1 MRALLALFALVFLVS
16 CGDGRDLD
24 EAPAALGDFKLG
36 HSIVIAPNIVKG
48 PLSREAS
55 DAQWIA
61 AMDKALEDRFR
72 RYEGADKK
80 LYHFGVSIEGY
91 VLAQVG
97 VPLVLQPK
105 SVMIFRVTV
114 WDDEKGIKLNEEPH
128 EITVLE
134 PVSANTF
141 AGSGLTQTA
150 EEQMENLV
158 IKGAKQLEVW
168 LGVQQQRH
176 GWFTA
181 EAQVEKAEDGQHTNQ
196 NTNKAAQP
204 VN

>member
-1 MRALLALFALVFLVS
+1 MRVLIALFALVFLVS
-16 CGDGRDLD
+16 CEDGRDLN

-36 HSIVIAPNIVKG
+36 HSIVIAPNLVKG
-48 PLSREAS
+48 PLSR
-55 DAQWIA
+55 DATKEQWIA

-72 RYEGADKK
+72 RYEGEDKK
-80 LYHFGVSIEGY
+80 LYHFGVSVEGF

-105 SVMIFRVTV
+105 SVLIFRVTV

-134 PVSANTF
+134 AISANTV

-150 EEQMENLV
+150 EEQMQNLV

-168 LGVQQQRH
+168 LGVQQKRYD
-176 GWFTA
+176 WFTPDA
-181 EAQVEKAEDGQHTNQ
+181 RVEKAAEGKRK
-196 NTNKAAQP
+196 NKAAQP
-204 VN
+204 AN

>member
-1 MRALLALFALVFLVS
+1 MRALIALIALVTLVS

-24 EAPAALGDFKLG
+24 EAPAPLGDFKLA
-36 HSIVIAPNIVKG
+36 HSIVIAPNLVKG

-55 DAQWIA
+55 EEQWVA
-61 AMDKALEDRFR
+61 ALDKAVEDRFR
-72 RYEGADKK
+72 RYEGEDKR
-80 LYHFGVSIEGY
+80 LYHFGISIEGY
-91 VLAQVG
+91 VLAQTG
-97 VPLVLQPK
+97 IPLVLQPK
-105 SVMIFRVTV
+105 SVLIFRVTV

-134 PVSANTF
+134 ALSAETV

-168 LGVQQQRH
+168 LGVQQKRF
-176 GWFTA
+176 GWFTP
-181 EAQVEKAEDGQHTNQ
+181 EARVETAPDGKK
-196 NTNKAAQP
+196 TNKAAQP

>member
-1 MRALLALFALVFLVS
+1 MRALIALLALVALVS

-24 EAPAALGDFKLG
+24 EAPAPLGDFKLG
-36 HSIVIAPNIVKG
+36 HSIVVAPNLVKG

-55 DAQWIA
+55 KEQWIA
-61 AMDKALEDRFR
+61 AMDAAVEDRFR
-72 RYEGADKK
+72 RYEGTDKK
-80 LYHFGVSIEGY
+80 LYHFGISVEGY

-105 SVMIFRVTV
+105 SVLIFRVTV

-134 PVSANTF
+134 AISAETV

-150 EEQMENLV
+150 EQQMENLV
-158 IKGAKQLEVW
+158 IKGTKQLEVW
-168 LGVQQQRH
+168 LGVQQKRH
-176 GWFTA
+176 GWFTP
-181 EAQVEKAEDGQHTNQ
+181 EARVENAEDGK
-196 NTNKAAQP
+196 NTNKAAEP

>member
-1 MRALLALFALVFLVS
+1 MRAFIALLALVTLVS

-24 EAPAALGDFKLG
+24 EPPAPLGDFKLG
-36 HSIVIAPNIVKG
+36 HSIVIAPNLVKG
-48 PLSREAS
+48 PLSREGTKE
-55 DAQWIA
+55 QWIE

-72 RYEGADKK
+72 RYDGEDKK
-80 LYHFGVSIEGY
+80 LYHFGVSVEGY

-105 SVMIFRVTV
+105 SVLIFRVTV
-114 WDDEKGIKLNEEPH
+114 WDDAKGIKLNEEPH

-134 PVSANTF
+134 AISANTV

-150 EEQMENLV
+150 EEQMQNLV

-168 LGVQQQRH
+168 LGVQQKRYD
-176 GWFTA
+176 WFTPDA
-181 EAQVEKAEDGQHTNQ
+181 RVEKATEGKRK
-196 NTNKAAQP
+196 NTAARP
-204 VN
+204 AN